1 MNESNMASRERPK
14 WDCIVT
20 RPAPRPGR
28 ALTVPTY
35 VVGPSVFF
43 SDFVVMPSNVRTSSV
58 KTPSFHVL
66 MAGML

>member
-20 RPAPRPGR
+20 RPAPRHGR
-28 ALTVPTY
+28 ALIVPMLLDR
-35 VVGPSVFF
+35 VFF
-43 SDFVVMPSNVRTSSV
+43 PDFVVMSFNVRTSSV
-58 KTPSFHVL
+58 KTPSFHIL